1 MPGIYPEF
9 TRNIAVLVITP
20 RVVYLKQT
28 RNLPGTFR
36 LNNRFLPVIY
46 LLFNR
51 NILAI
56 SWQYPGNIPAIFWQ
70 YSGNIPDK
78 YRVNNYSL
86 WSYSIE
92 QHY

>member
-9 TRNIAVLVITP
+9 TWNIAVLVIIS

-28 RNLPGTFR
+28 RNLPDTFR

-46 LLFNR
+46 PLFNR

-56 SWQYPGNIPAIFWQ
+56 SRQ
-70 YSGNIPDK
+70 YSGQILGK
-78 YRVNNYSL
+78 
-86 WSYSIE
+86 
-92 QHY
+92 

>member
-28 RNLPGTFR
+28 WNLPGTFR
-36 LNNRFLPVIY
+36 LHNRFLPVIY
-46 LLFNR
+46 PLFNR
-51 NILAI
+51 NILVI
-56 SWQYPGNIPAIFWQ
+56 SWQ
-70 YSGNIPDK
+70 YSGNISDK

-86 WSYSIE
+86 WSYSS
-92 QHY
+92 